1 MFAQKKT
8 VSVTTD
14 GSGAATAY
22 SEALTGRILA
32 IHYRKTD
39 FADGVDF
46 AITLENTGEGL
57 WTEANVNAAAIRYPR
72 AGVHGVDG
80 VAATLNGTQLVR
92 DAVVA
97 VQDRVKIIIASG
109 GDTKAGAFDI
119 IVG

>member
-8 VSVTTD
+8 VTVTTD

-22 SEALTGRILA
+22 SEPVTGRILA

-57 WTEANVNAAAIRYPR
+57 WTQADQNAAAIKYPR
-72 AGVHGVDG
+72 VAVHDQVG
-80 VAATLNGTQLVR
+80 VAATLDGTRAMR
-92 DAVVA
+92 DHIVAVV
-97 VQDRVKIIIASG
+97 DRVKIIIAQG
-109 GDTKAGAFDI
+109 GAAKVGNFDI